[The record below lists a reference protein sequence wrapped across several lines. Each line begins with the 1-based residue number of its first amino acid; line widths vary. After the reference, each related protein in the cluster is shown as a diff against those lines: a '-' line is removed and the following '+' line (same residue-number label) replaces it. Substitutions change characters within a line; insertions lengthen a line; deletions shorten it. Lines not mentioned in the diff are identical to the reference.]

1 MAAAALLRQAGA
13 LGADGV
19 RKGGGDYLVFV
30 RKAGVPVP
38 VEVPV
43 HGTVADLRA
52 AAELGAVSGLSYQ
65 GEALRDADSLADR
78 GIGPQAVV
86 EALEVPTPQSER
98 HLIVAGAGLE
108 EVNGAYELIGATN
121 GGTCWRKCDDKE
133 MTIHW
138 YWGPTVNGKCI
149 NGWLLGRKEYVVTD
163 LAYALPVAQVPP
175 TGALQLEPPSEIERA
190 IRYLPGQSGWV
201 TATEY
206 GGLGAIGVD
215 PPPTLFGALVLS
227 QEEREEAEGA
237 TGASE

>member
-52 AAELGAVSGLSYQ
+52 AVELGPAARLLYQ

-86 EALEVPTPQSER
+86 EALEILGPESER
-98 HLIVAGAGLE
+98 ELLVAGAGLE
-108 EVNGAYELIGATN
+108 EVNGIYELLREENGAT
-121 GGTCWRKCDDKE
+121 CWVKRGDHK
-133 MTIHW
+133 MVMHW
-138 YWGPTVNGKCI
+138 YWGPVVNGRKI
-149 NGWLLGRKEYVVTD
+149 DGWLLGRSRYDVTD
-163 LAYALPVAQVPP
+163 LAYACGVRMEQGGAVIDDIPDRLSTIDRNARLLPPH
-175 TGALQLEPPSEIERA
+175 G
-190 IRYLPGQSGWV
+190 GWE
-201 TATEY
+201 TAGHYEY
-206 GGLGAIGVD
+206 GTAAIGKD
-215 PPPTLFGALVLS
+215 PPPQLYGALVLAP
-227 QEEREEAEGA
+227 EEYE
-237 TGASE
+237 SV

>member
-52 AAELGAVSGLSYQ
+52 AVELGPAARLLYQ

-86 EALEVPTPQSER
+86 EALEILGPESER
-98 HLIVAGAGLE
+98 ELLVAGAGLE
-108 EVNGAYELIGATN
+108 EVNGIYELKGEENGATY
-121 GGTCWRKCDDKE
+121 WVKRDDHK
-133 MTIHW
+133 MVMHW
-138 YWGPTVNGKCI
+138 YWGPVVNGRAMD
-149 NGWLLGRKEYVVTD
+149 GWLLGRSGYAVD
-163 LAYALPVAQVPP
+163 RLAYAYAVNGDSDSVSTPGITDVVAVPRDVHVLPP
-175 TGALQLEPPSEIERA
+175 RC
-190 IRYLPGQSGWV
+190 GWE
-201 TATEY
+201 TAHEY
-206 GGLGAIGVD
+206 TIGSGAIGKD
-215 PPPTLFGALVLS
+215 PPPQLYGAMVLEP
-227 QEEREEAEGA
+227 EECGE
-237 TGASE
+237 